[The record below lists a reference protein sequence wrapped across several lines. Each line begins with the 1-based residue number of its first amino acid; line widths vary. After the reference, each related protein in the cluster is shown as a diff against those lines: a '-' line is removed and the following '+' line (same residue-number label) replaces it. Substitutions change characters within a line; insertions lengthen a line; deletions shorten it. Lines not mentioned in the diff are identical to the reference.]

1 MLLWKPSPERIDQAN
16 LTRFIQAVH
25 ASRGVPVK
33 DYPSLYRWS
42 IEDPEEFWTAVW
54 EFTGI
59 VHSRKWDQ
67 VLLRG
72 ETMAQTQ
79 WFPGAR
85 LNFAENLLRHR
96 DERPALVFWNELG
109 RQNMLSWAELYCE
122 VARLSKALRA
132 RGIQRGDRVAGF
144 LPNVPAAVIAMLA
157 AASIGAIWSSCSP
170 DFGVKGV
177 LDRFKQIQ
185 PKVLFTADGGLYAGK
200 RTDPLQTVAKIVPQ
214 IAAIEQVV
222 VVPYLES
229 TPGITLPEKATL
241 YSDFVGNVPESEIQ
255 FEQLP
260 FSHPLYIVYSS
271 GTSGAPK
278 CIVHGAGGTLIQHL
292 KELVLHTDLKS
303 ESRIFYHT
311 TCGWIMWNWLVSSL
325 ATGATVVLYDGSPF
339 HPRED
344 ILFDLA
350 QQEQLT
356 VFGTSARYLALAQK
370 KGLKPRKTHSLPS
383 LRTILS
389 TGSPLAPVSFDYVY
403 QEVKPE
409 VCLSSIS
416 GGTDLISCFAT
427 GNPIGPVYRGELQV
441 RGLGMKVEVYDPVG
455 KLLRGQV
462 GELVCTEPFPSMPVC
477 FWNDPDGEK
486 YHQAYFSYY
495 PGVWRHGDWVELTEH
510 DGLIIHGRS
519 DSTLNPGGVR
529 IGTAEICR
537 QVEELEEVL
546 ESMAVGQH
554 WENDIRIVLFVKLRD
569 NLQLTKDLKNRIQQH
584 IRQNTTAHHVPKKI
598 LQVPDLPRTMSGK
611 ISETAVQRMIDG
623 KPVENREALAN
634 PEVLEFFK
642 NLPQLDE

>member
-16 LTRFIQAVH
+16 LTRFIQAVQ
-25 ASRGVPVK
+25 ASRGVPVN

-42 IEDPEEFWTAVW
+42 IEDPEGFWTAVW

-59 VHSRKWDQ
+59 IHSRKWDQ
-67 VLLRG
+67 VMLRG

-109 RQNMLSWAELYCE
+109 RQSMLSWAELYCA
-122 VARLSKALRA
+122 VARLAKALRA

-157 AASIGAIWSSCSP
+157 ATSIGAIWSSCSP

-177 LDRFKQIQ
+177 LDRFNQIQ
-185 PKVLFTADGGLYAGK
+185 PKVLFTTDGGLYAGK
-200 RTDPLQTVAKIVPQ
+200 KTDPLHTIARIVPQ

-222 VVPYLES
+222 VLPSLES
-229 TPGITLPEKATL
+229 TPGISLPEKATL
-241 YSDFVGNVPESEIQ
+241 YPDFVGNVPESEIE

-303 ESRIFYHT
+303 ESRIFYYT
-311 TCGWIMWNWLVSSL
+311 TCGWMMWNWLVSSL

-344 ILFDLA
+344 ILFDMA

-356 VFGTSARYLALAQK
+356 VFGTSAKYLALARK
-370 KGLKPRKTHSLPS
+370 KGLEPRKTHSLPS

-389 TGSPLAPVSFDYVY
+389 TGSPLAPASFDYVY

-427 GNPIGPVYRGELQV
+427 GNPIGPVYRSELQV
-441 RGLGMKVEVYDPVG
+441 RGLGMKVEVYDPVW
-455 KLLRGQV
+455 KI
-462 GELVCTEPFPSMPVC
+462 
-477 FWNDPDGEK
+477 
-486 YHQAYFSYY
+486 AA
-495 PGVWRHGDWVELTEH
+495 
-510 DGLIIHGRS
+510 RS
-519 DSTLNPGGVR
+519 S
-529 IGTAEICR
+529 
-537 QVEELEEVL
+537 
-546 ESMAVGQH
+546 
-554 WENDIRIVLFVKLRD
+554 W
-569 NLQLTKDLKNRIQQH
+569 
-584 IRQNTTAHHVPKKI
+584 
-598 LQVPDLPRTMSGK
+598 
-611 ISETAVQRMIDG
+611 
-623 KPVENREALAN
+623 
-634 PEVLEFFK
+634 
-642 NLPQLDE
+642 

>member
-16 LTRFIQAVH
+16 LTRFIQAVQ
-25 ASRGVPVK
+25 ASQGIPVN

-42 IEDPEEFWTAVW
+42 IENPEGFWTAVW
-54 EFTGI
+54 VFTGI
-59 VHSRKWDQ
+59 IYSRKWDQ

-85 LNFAENLLRHR
+85 LNFAENLLRNR

-109 RQNMLSWAELYCE
+109 RQSILSWAELYCE
-122 VARLSKALRA
+122 VARLAKALRT

-157 AASIGAIWSSCSP
+157 ATSIGAIWSSCSP

-177 LDRFKQIQ
+177 LDRFNQIQ
-185 PKVLFTADGGLYAGK
+185 SKVLFTADGSLYAGK
-200 RTDPLQTVAKIVPQ
+200 RTDSLQTIAKIVSK

-222 VVPYLES
+222 VVPYLKS
-229 TPGITLPEKATL
+229 TPRNTLPEKATL
-241 YSDFVGNVPESEIQ
+241 YSDFVGNVPESEIE

-271 GTSGAPK
+271 GTSGTPK

-303 ESRIFYHT
+303 ESRIFYYT
-311 TCGWIMWNWLVSSL
+311 TCGWMMWNWLVSSL

-344 ILFDLA
+344 ILFDMA
-350 QQEQLT
+350 HQEQLT
-356 VFGTSARYLALAQK
+356 VFGTSAKYLALARK
-370 KGLKPRKTHSLPS
+370 KGLEPRKTHSLPS

-389 TGSPLAPVSFDYVY
+389 TGSPLAPASFDYVY
-403 QEVKPE
+403 QKIKPE
-409 VCLSSIS
+409 VCLSSIF

-427 GNPIGPVYRGELQV
+427 GNPIGTVCRGELQV
-441 RGLGMKVEVYDPVG
+441 RGLGMKVEVYDSVG
-455 KLLRGQV
+455 KLLRGQA

-477 FWNDPDGEK
+477 FWNDLDGEK
-486 YHQAYFSYY
+486 YRQAYFSYY

-569 NLQLTKDLKNRIQQH
+569 NLQLTKDFENRIQEH

-598 LQVPDLPRTMSGK
+598 LQVPDIPRTMSGK

-634 PEVLEFFK
+634 PEVLELFK